1 MANDFPTPEYFEA
14 LRRNERTVTCVVID
28 TDERVVTVTLGG
40 ATAGTKRTTFTA
52 AIAEHPE
59 LLQVTL
65 GDEISFAPGRAEAS

>member
-14 LRRNERTVTCVVID
+14 LRREERTVTCVVID

-40 ATAGTKRTTFTA
+40 AIAGTKRTTFTA
-52 AIAEHPE
+52 AISEHPE

-65 GDEISFAPGRAEAS
+65 GDEISFAPTSAEAS